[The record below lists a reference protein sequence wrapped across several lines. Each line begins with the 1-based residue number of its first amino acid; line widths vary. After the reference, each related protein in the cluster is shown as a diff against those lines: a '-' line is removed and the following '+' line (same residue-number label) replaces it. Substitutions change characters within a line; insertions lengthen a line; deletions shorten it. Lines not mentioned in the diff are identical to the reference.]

1 MVGTTNKAQQ
11 DTGVSDQQRQWYRID
26 TISLLWH
33 IRFMR
38 WTVEFSDEVLTWYQG
53 LTPEGKAVT
62 RRVLVRLE
70 DAGHMLGMPLSKQ
83 LGGGLRELRFTCEG
97 VARRITY
104 VLEPE
109 RRVITLTTFRKQRQ
123 NERGE
128 ILRARRAQAAHQ
140 STQAATNDARK
151 KRK

>member
-1 MVGTTNKAQQ
+1 
-11 DTGVSDQQRQWYRID
+11 
-26 TISLLWH
+26 
-33 IRFMR
+33 MR